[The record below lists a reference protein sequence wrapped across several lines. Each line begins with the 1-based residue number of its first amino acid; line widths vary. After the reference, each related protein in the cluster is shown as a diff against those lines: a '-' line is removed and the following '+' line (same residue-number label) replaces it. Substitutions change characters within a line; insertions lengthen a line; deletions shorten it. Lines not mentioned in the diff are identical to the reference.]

1 MNQRGLL
8 DAAVPVAAELPLLEE
23 VHSAR
28 LLPSRSQILYTCPS
42 FLIMIYFIF
51 VFIYHFFVPDVRSSL
66 VGFVVVT
73 SLFAVWTIVY
83 LLFREE
89 MGANGDAI
97 SLLIPKGP

>member
-1 MNQRGLL
+1 MLPFLWLLNYLYLRKYIQR
-8 DAAVPVAAELPLLEE
+8 ASCPPE
-23 VHSAR
+23 VKF
-28 LLPSRSQILYTCPS
+28 Y
-42 FLIMIYFIF
+42 
-51 VFIYHFFVPDVRSSL
+51 VRSSL

>member
-1 MNQRGLL
+1 M
-8 DAAVPVAAELPLLEE
+8 V
-23 VHSAR
+23 
-28 LLPSRSQILYTCPS
+28 
-42 FLIMIYFIF
+42 
-51 VFIYHFFVPDVRSSL
+51 VPDVRSSL

-73 SLFAVWTIVY
+73 GLFAVWTIVY